1 MNPTLIS
8 LLDLLRMAII
18 RCGGILQNPQQDSF
32 GSFLIR
38 VTPGP
43 TPLLVQDPC
52 VVRFLLAMQQEGIDL
67 GFHLRSQE
75 GQSQRLVMRL
85 RKQDAQISVSVAHK
99 EPAATG
105 IGEPFPA
112 VELNLRGILTGLSES
127 LSNLRRPATVC
138 PQPLP
143 GGQAQGLGLRQVSG
157 I

>member
-18 RCGGILQNPQQDSF
+18 RCGGILQDPQQDSF
-32 GSFLIR
+32 GSFLIQ

-43 TPLLVQDPC
+43 APLLVQDPC
-52 VVRFLLAMQQEGIDL
+52 VVRFLLAMKQEGIDL

-85 RKQDAQISVSVAHK
+85 RKQDAQISVSVAHTA
-99 EPAATG
+99 PVAAG

-112 VELNLRGILTGLSES
+112 AGLNLRGILTGLSEALSS
-127 LSNLRRPATVC
+127 LRSPAAVR

-143 GGQAQGLGLRQVSG
+143 GGQAHGLGLRQASG
-157 I
+157 S